1 MPLFHRPFRGI
12 CCPRTAPRLTRA
24 QTSPHGSVR
33 SAALCSWGCAG
44 DGDGARLAPCSP
56 QHPLPTALL
65 QILLWGQARAAG
77 AAQCPGE
84 PRWPLGPSPRS
95 MKILFCAAASP
106 PAPACKQGPQDRA
119 GCSLW
124 ATPGSAGAG
133 LAQPDGAPALHVPR
147 QGRWASLPAVTA
159 SPGSC
164 PRTALQLV
172 AFSLLPPSALDSL
185 IPKGLRDKQHAV
197 LRPGGS
203 RRAGLLPGPSCE
215 GLAKPLQGPSAA
227 ASPASCLA
235 PSSPHTLII
244 TFGTWFWN
252 SGQATRSL
260 PAAPSW
266 AFAGLGGAAPAPSAP
281 SAPRAP
287 SWAQGNQL
295 WVSAACLGAD
305 DN

>member
-12 CCPRTAPRLTRA
+12 CCPGTAPRLTRA
-24 QTSPHGSVR
+24 QTSPHGSV
-33 SAALCSWGCAG
+33 
-44 DGDGARLAPCSP
+44 
-56 QHPLPTALL
+56 LPTAPRPH
-65 QILLWGQARAAG
+65 GTAPDPPARPGAG
-77 AAQCPGE
+77 SRRCTV
-84 PRWPLGPSPRS
+84 PRGAPWPLGPSPKS

-106 PAPACKQGPQDRA
+106 PAPACEQGPQDRA

-133 LAQPDGAPALHVPR
+133 PALPDGAPALHVPR

-185 IPKGLRDKQHAV
+185 IPKGLRDKQHSA

-252 SGQATRSL
+252 SGQAARSL